1 MLFTNTIKDSKEI
14 KLWIKQKSKTK
25 PQKSVY
31 VKDYFS

>member
-25 PQKSVY
+25 PQSVY